1 MKYADD
7 ENEDDEN
14 EINVIFKNMSKN
26 ISKKIES
33 VKKEISQNMIEKQ
46 IFLKKLNTIR
56 ETPNIRIRLNS
67 QLDTNYI
74 INPILFCLANLE
86 IFNEFI
92 LSEKKQEVLS
102 KFQGQ
107 ICFTVN
113 FFHLLEEMRNKN
125 TLEPNYNFIHEYLRQ
140 RLEHYLIQEPAEIIS
155 SIFTLMDE
163 EMKLANINKENR
175 FSNLIPDNFSL
186 TLKTIQKCNV
196 CLHKEII
203 SEEKKYIVDLFLT
216 NPVAPNIIEPLLT
229 IRIKAIENLNKY
241 LIINLNREKDPN
253 NSMQLIYSETLNL
266 IEEKEDGTNKLYQY
280 KLISAL
286 SDINSNIKNLPMA
299 QGLNIIESNRTT
311 FKIFYK
317 NFINDKWY
325 MILDVEPPK
334 LFENIQEG
342 ISSTK
347 ANILI
352 YKRTL

>member
-14 EINVIFKNMSKN
+14 EIDSIFKNMSKN

-107 ICFTVN
+107 IYFTVI

-125 TLEPNYNFIHEYLRQ
+125 TLEPNDNFIHDYLKE
-140 RLEHYLIQEPAEIIS
+140 RLDHYLTQEPAEIIS

-163 EMKLANINKENR
+163 EMKL
-175 FSNLIPDNFSL
+175 
-186 TLKTIQKCNV
+186 
-196 CLHKEII
+196 II
-203 SEEKKYIVDLFLT
+203 
-216 NPVAPNIIEPLLT
+216 
-229 IRIKAIENLNKY
+229 
-241 LIINLNREKDPN
+241 
-253 NSMQLIYSETLNL
+253 
-266 IEEKEDGTNKLYQY
+266 LY
-280 KLISAL
+280 K
-286 SDINSNIKNLPMA
+286 
-299 QGLNIIESNRTT
+299 
-311 FKIFYK
+311 
-317 NFINDKWY
+317 
-325 MILDVEPPK
+325 
-334 LFENIQEG
+334 
-342 ISSTK
+342 
-347 ANILI
+347 
-352 YKRTL
+352 